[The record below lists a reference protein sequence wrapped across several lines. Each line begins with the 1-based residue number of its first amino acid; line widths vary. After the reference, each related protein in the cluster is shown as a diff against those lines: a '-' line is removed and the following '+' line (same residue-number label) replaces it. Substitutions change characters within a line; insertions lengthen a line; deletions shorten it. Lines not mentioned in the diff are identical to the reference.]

1 MHADEEGGKKET
13 FEKCWAR
20 EPPQSELLG
29 GQEVKAL
36 DPLASLAPLGNRK
49 FFHAGYTQS

>member
-29 GQEVKAL
+29 GQEVKEL
-36 DPLASLAPLGNRK
+36 DTG
-49 FFHAGYTQS
+49 QV